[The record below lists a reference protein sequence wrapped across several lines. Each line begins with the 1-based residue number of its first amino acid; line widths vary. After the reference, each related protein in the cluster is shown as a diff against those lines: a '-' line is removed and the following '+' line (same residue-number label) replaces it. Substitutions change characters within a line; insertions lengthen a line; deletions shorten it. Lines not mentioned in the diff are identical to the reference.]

1 MNELLQK
8 HGCANV
14 FTIPEGLKELM
25 ADITREV
32 LRAQPEKIFDFIA
45 NYLSVLII
53 TREHGIMAV
62 KILDDLCDCRPSVTE
77 HLEALGFPLVQ
88 ASTIAAII
96 HEEIEKTEPDEGNEH
111 VQETQILKKILQRN
125 PIDEDMT
132 AKVCQIA
139 RNAYRDYWYRK
150 KLLAKTLSKN
160 PEEPWEVAAAHTLE
174 IYKRTNPTFSELNRA
189 TQKIQAAYRG
199 YHVRRNLLTFK
210 EKPGPKKKLPGPPID
225 VAGSRVVDLGRVI
238 SLKVGQDDVSK
249 MFEVDVRNQ
258 LGLPFDTT
266 RMLTHIPSGDINANE
281 CSCDPIHF
289 SGRRGM
295 PRTPYSSGMVD
306 KDESDDDSIPSITNV
321 PRISFAVEPPKIF
334 GEKYDEG
341 HKVPQSHKVPEVPA
355 LVPAQDSDEEAEEVA
370 EDITEVVTVEVA
382 EDITDATRTE
392 GDESSVSDATTV
404 PDATATDATDEDAQE
419 DEE

>member
-1 MNELLQK
+1 MDELLQK

-14 FTIPEGLKELM
+14 FTVPEGLKELM

-32 LRAQPEKIFDFIA
+32 LRAQPDKIFDFIA
-45 NYLSVLII
+45 NYLSALII

-77 HLEALGFPLVQ
+77 HLEALGFPLAE
-88 ASTIAAII
+88 ASDIAAII

-111 VQETQILKKILQRN
+111 VKETQILKKILHKI

-150 KLLAKTLSKN
+150 ELLAKTLSKK

-189 TQKIQAAYRG
+189 TEKIQAAYRG
-199 YHVRRNLLTFK
+199 YHVRRNLLTLK

-238 SLKVGQDDVSK
+238 SLKVAHDDVSK

-266 RMLTHIPSGDINANE
+266 RMLTHIPSEDLNAKE
-281 CSCDPIHF
+281 CSCDAIDFTGKLCKENH
-289 SGRRGM
+289 
-295 PRTPYSSGMVD
+295 
-306 KDESDDDSIPSITNV
+306 E
-321 PRISFAVEPPKIF
+321 
-334 GEKYDEG
+334 
-341 HKVPQSHKVPEVPA
+341 
-355 LVPAQDSDEEAEEVA
+355 
-370 EDITEVVTVEVA
+370 
-382 EDITDATRTE
+382 
-392 GDESSVSDATTV
+392 
-404 PDATATDATDEDAQE
+404 
-419 DEE
+419 

>member
-8 HGCANV
+8 LGCANV

-32 LRAQPEKIFDFIA
+32 LRAQPDKIFDFIA

-88 ASTIAAII
+88 ASIIAAII
-96 HEEIEKTEPDEGNEH
+96 HEEIEKTEPDESNEH
-111 VQETQILKKILQRN
+111 VKETQILKKILQRN
-125 PIDEDMT
+125 PIDEAMT

-150 KLLAKTLSKN
+150 ELLAKTLSKK

-189 TQKIQAAYRG
+189 TEKIQATYRG
-199 YHVRRNLLTFK
+199 YHVRRNLLTLK

-225 VAGSRVVDLGRVI
+225 VAGSRVADLGRVI

-266 RMLTHIPSGDINANE
+266 RMLTHIPSEDLNANE

-289 SGRRGM
+289 PGALC
-295 PRTPYSSGMVD
+295 
-306 KDESDDDSIPSITNV
+306 KDH
-321 PRISFAVEPPKIF
+321 A
-334 GEKYDEG
+334 
-341 HKVPQSHKVPEVPA
+341 
-355 LVPAQDSDEEAEEVA
+355 
-370 EDITEVVTVEVA
+370 
-382 EDITDATRTE
+382 
-392 GDESSVSDATTV
+392 
-404 PDATATDATDEDAQE
+404 
-419 DEE
+419 